1 MTTPTPAE
9 LDYSTTC
16 QGHAG
21 TDPVDFHGRA
31 EKCIYAI
38 HGSLMLGRE
47 GVPEAIRYLKAWTD
61 AARRAPTPDRV
72 EKLVNAYG
80 DARSAFA
87 CRAPATT
94 EADLDEGM
102 RLGAAEH
109 AALTALLAAWDDL
122 ERERDEARD
131 LYRETEIRRSEA
143 LTALSRV
150 EGERDAARRLVAD
163 FQAKVAA
170 AEHDGGTECSYCH
183 GIGACPRCWG
193 RAGIERAESRALA
206 AERQLSDARIREA
219 DQVERRK
226 LADLRSE
233 HAEAGWKLA
242 AADLARE
249 TERANRAEERS
260 ELVAGAAASE
270 SLRADAATERAERAA
285 ALRSA
290 LASTPEA
297 PAAPSAEEATA
308 PQFIPGGAFC
318 GCGRVEFVCPGVP
331 VARTHGPDGVTLH
344 RPGGCR
350 LATDAELSNLPAPAA
365 TPDPTT
371 TTKEE

>member
-21 TDPVDFHGRA
+21 TDPVDFRGIA
-31 EKCIYAI
+31 EKCVYAI

-61 AARRAPTPDRV
+61 AARRAPNPDRARFEALRSEA
-72 EKLVNAYG
+72 EKALRCLHVAVPEEVARDVAAKVQALVHAL
-80 DARSAFA
+80 
-87 CRAPATT
+87 
-94 EADLDEGM
+94 EADLS
-102 RLGAAEH
+102 
-109 AALTALLAAWDDL
+109 
-122 ERERDEARD
+122 EARD
-131 LYRETEIRRSEA
+131 LYRETEIRRCEA
-143 LTALSRV
+143 LTQLS
-150 EGERDAARRLVAD
+150 E
-163 FQAKVAA
+163 
-170 AEHDGGTECSYCH
+170 
-183 GIGACPRCWG
+183 
-193 RAGIERAESRALA
+193 
-206 AERQLSDARIREA
+206 AERVANENAEAGFRAVARMQE
-219 DQVERRK
+219 
-226 LADLRSE
+226 
-233 HAEAGWKLA
+233 AEAGWKLA

-249 TERANRAEERS
+249 TERANRAEECS

-371 TTKEE
+371 STKEG